1 MYLCFLKDLCVFH
14 PTIGFG
20 TRIEHS
26 YYSLLQIGEMRI
38 NLLAASYICVCVCLC
53 RLVKFTYPKWFPFKN
68 GQQPFFVIDETCT
81 FSVDSNVRQD

>member
-38 NLLAASYICVCVCLC
+38 NLLAASYICVFVCVF
-53 RLVKFTYPKWFPFKN
+53 VSFGKIYIPKMVP
-68 GQQPFFVIDETCT
+68 I
-81 FSVDSNVRQD
+81 